1 MSCCASA
8 TRAFPST
15 TPRGVR
21 RAAASVGRPVR
32 GGTTAP
38 AVSRVVV
45 TSGRATSIPVV
56 GRGTAPRA
64 SGGDGSES
72 DSDLPPVGFGS
83 IAGKEGVR
91 EDRSE
96 VPESVKDDYRRV
108 QDPEWLE
115 RELLRADDGYP
126 NSRGAVLRQAF
137 ATGDVKGFAY
147 AVSSVRGAVVL
158 LTLAYVSAAAARVGA
173 EEGELLQIAGAWWKP
188 LLLLG
193 LASAATEVQKFIE
206 SVIGVEGRRKM

>member
-1 MSCCASA
+1 M
-8 TRAFPST
+8 R
-15 TPRGVR
+15 
-21 RAAASVGRPVR
+21 
-32 GGTTAP
+32 
-38 AVSRVVV
+38 
-45 TSGRATSIPVV
+45 
-56 GRGTAPRA
+56 
-64 SGGDGSES
+64 D
-72 DSDLPPVGFGS
+72 
-83 IAGKEGVR
+83 
-91 EDRSE
+91 DRSE
-96 VPESVKDDYRRV
+96 VPDSVKDDYRRV

-126 NSRGAVLRQAF
+126 TSRGAVLRQAF
-137 ATGDVKGFAY
+137 ATGDVKGVAY

-173 EEGELLQIAGAWWKP
+173 EEGELLQVAGAWWKP